1 MDRRKF
7 FKLTGTYTGGTL
19 LLPSFLHAYSTQ
31 NTFSLHEKSVIFI
44 QLNGGNDGLN
54 TFIPYENPLYYDLR
68 PKIGIAKENVIGK
81 NKGMAFHPSL
91 KGFATIQQEGNLSV
105 IQNVGYPE
113 PNRSHFRSQEIWQTA
128 SSANEYLN
136 EGWLG
141 KYLDLQCKEHQPTAG
156 INLDAIDN
164 LALKGFEPN

>member
-7 FKLTGTYTGGTL
+7 FKLAGTYTGGSL
-19 LLPSFLHAYSTQ
+19 LLPNFLHAFTDYNS
-31 NTFSLHEKSVIFI
+31 FSLQEKSVIFI

-54 TFIPYENPLYYDLR
+54 TFIPYDNPLYYDLR
-68 PKIGIAKENVIGK
+68 PNISLSRDQVIGK

-91 KGFATIQQEGNLSV
+91 KGFVTIQDAGDLTV

-128 SSANEYLN
+128 SNANEYKN
-136 EGWLG
+136 DGWLG
-141 KYLDLQCKEHQPTAG
+141 RYLDFHYKEHHTDH
-156 INLDAIDN
+156 IL
-164 LALKGFEPN
+164 EE